1 MEEVPALAPA
11 PQLRLRQSLPKIL
24 NLGAMKA
31 IHMAVSLD
39 HSLAVNPLLLS
50 SMVVAQGAVQE
61 GPTDPRTVAEAQGQ

>member
-1 MEEVPALAPA
+1 
-11 PQLRLRQSLPKIL
+11 
-24 NLGAMKA
+24 MKA

-61 GPTDPRTVAEAQGQ
+61 GLILEVVALLVDLAEVPREL